1 MKEMKEMRE
10 KEKEKI
16 LKKILKKIENIIEI
30 IADLK
35 VWDCYE
41 ILKLD
46 IIINDDDELE
56 LVDIVV
62 FYRDKNDFDG
72 VFKLKF
78 DKITTKRFIKIQ

>member
-1 MKEMKEMRE
+1 M

-16 LKKILKKIENIIEI
+16 YKEKIQNLVEI
-30 IADLK
+30 IADIIE
-35 VWDCYE
+35 WDCYE

-46 IIINDDDELE
+46 ININDDDELE

-72 VFKLKF
+72 VFKNKF
-78 DKITTKRFIKIQ
+78 DKITTKRLIKKYNKLL

>member
-1 MKEMKEMRE
+1 M

-16 LKKILKKIENIIEI
+16 YKEKIQNLVEI
-30 IADLK
+30 IADIIQ
-35 VWDCYE
+35 WDCYE

-46 IIINDDDELE
+46 ININDDDELE

-72 VFKLKF
+72 VFKSKF
-78 DKITTKRFIKIQ
+78 DNITTKRLVKKYNKLL

>member
-1 MKEMKEMRE
+1 M
-10 KEKEKI
+10 KEKEKFY
-16 LKKILKKIENIIEI
+16 KEKIQNLVEI
-30 IADLK
+30 IADIIE
-35 VWDCYE
+35 WDCYE

-46 IIINDDDELE
+46 ININDDDELE

-78 DKITTKRFIKIQ
+78 DKITTKRFIKNTIIIENI

>member
-1 MKEMKEMRE
+1 M
-10 KEKEKI
+10 KEKEKMF
-16 LKKILKKIENIIEI
+16 KKIENLIEI
-30 IADLK
+30 ISDLK
-35 VWDCYE
+35 AWDCYE

-46 IIINDDDELE
+46 ININDDDELE

-78 DKITTKRFIKIQ
+78 DKITTKRFIKNTIIIENI